1 MQKILLYYKFT
12 PVKDPEML
20 KLWQKTLCD
29 SLNLHGR
36 ILVSAQGING
46 TVGGDIED
54 LKAYVKK
61 TKEFP
66 GFKDILWKWSEG
78 GRDNFP
84 RMSVKVKKELV
95 AFETWDEIQV
105 VGFVRAITDFSSC
118 CYIAEL
124 AIDTNYRQHGI
135 DRQLMRM
142 VAEELPPEC
151 DILFLSTE
159 SNHTGYL
166 KLGFSQSP
174 RAWHTNAKNFLDKL
188 NESQ

>member
-1 MQKILLYYKFT
+1 MDAIANSLTYHVNHSISVEDFITLIRQSPLNAAVQTDNLIQLETMLNNADLL
-12 PVKDPEML
+12 
-20 KLWQKTLCD
+20 
-29 SLNLHGR
+29 
-36 ILVSAQGING
+36 ISAWN
-46 TVGGDIED
+46 D
-54 LKAYVKK
+54 A
-61 TKEFP
+61 
-66 GFKDILWKWSEG
+66 
-78 GRDNFP
+78 
-84 RMSVKVKKELV
+84 
-95 AFETWDEIQV
+95 QV

-124 AIDTNYRQHGI
+124 AIHADYHRHGI

-159 SNHTGYL
+159 SNHTRYL

>member
-1 MQKILLYYKFT
+1 MDAIANGLTYHVNHSIAVEDFITLIRQSPLNATVQTDNIVQLENMLNNADLL
-12 PVKDPEML
+12 
-20 KLWQKTLCD
+20 
-29 SLNLHGR
+29 
-36 ILVSAQGING
+36 ISA
-46 TVGGDIED
+46 
-54 LKAYVKK
+54 
-61 TKEFP
+61 
-66 GFKDILWKWSEG
+66 
-78 GRDNFP
+78 
-84 RMSVKVKKELV
+84 
-95 AFETWDEIQV
+95 WDEIQV